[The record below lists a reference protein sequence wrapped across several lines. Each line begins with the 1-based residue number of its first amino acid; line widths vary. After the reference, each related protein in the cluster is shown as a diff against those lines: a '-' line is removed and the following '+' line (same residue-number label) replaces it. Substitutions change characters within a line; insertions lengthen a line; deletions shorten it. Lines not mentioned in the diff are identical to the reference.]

1 MKEINSYL
9 IHWSKFQVKSEFTLH
24 AAANN
29 KSEGN
34 QIKVEFQTLNL
45 QIMRASVMTKYLTK
59 AKLKKNYLF
68 RVRRRVKVFPTW
80 SWRYFNFFFSC
91 LSSYSLSPN
100 MISTTLVFLSL
111 LTFIWIRLPALFFTL
126 CYKYA
131 ASITYVHISQAIY

>member
-9 IHWSKFQVKSEFTLH
+9 IHWSKLQVKSEFTLH

-34 QIKVEFQTLNL
+34 QIKAEFQTLNL
-45 QIMRASVMTKYLTK
+45 QIMRVSVMTKYLTK
-59 AKLKKNYLF
+59 ANLKKNFGSADEWKFFQLDLDG
-68 RVRRRVKVFPTW
+68 T
-80 SWRYFNFFFSC
+80 FNVFFSC

-100 MISTTLVFLSL
+100 MILTILIFLSL

-131 ASITYVHISQAIY
+131 ALIKYIHISHAIY